1 MEYFPHPS
9 GITQMAGCKLLLPLN
24 PNSEGRFSM
33 KRKIALG
40 LLVAAVL
47 AAAPAVPQPGKSE
60 VAKMTLKVGDAAP
73 DFTLLSDQWKTV
85 KLSDYRGKKNVFLAV
100 YVLAFSEG
108 CTKQMRA
115 VQAGIDS
122 GRIPAAD
129 TEVFGVSMDSPAANA
144 AFAEQNGL
152 HFPLLSDM
160 NHKMLTSYGILT
172 TYSVENEDYQWA
184 LRANIVIDKQGIL
197 RLIDEGDEAVDPNT
211 ALTLCTTLHKQP
223 PSD

>member
-1 MEYFPHPS
+1 MMKRAIIV
-9 GITQMAGCKLLLPLN
+9 GLLL
-24 PNSEGRFSM
+24 
-33 KRKIALG
+33 IA
-40 LLVAAVL
+40 A
-47 AAAPAVPQPGKSE
+47 AAAPPLAHQVHRARD
-60 VAKMTLKVGDAAP
+60 VARMSLKVGDMAP
-73 DFTLLSDQWKTV
+73 DFTLLTNEWKTV
-85 KLSDYRGKKNVFLAV
+85 KLSDYRGQKNVFLAV

-122 GRIPAAD
+122 GRIPTAD
-129 TEVFGVSMDSPAANA
+129 TEVFGVSLDSPAANA

-160 NHKMLTSYGILT
+160 NHKMLRIYGILK

-184 LRANIVIDKQGIL
+184 LRANIVIDKQGII
-197 RLIDEGDEAVDPNT
+197 RLVDEGDNAVDPNT

-223 PSD
+223 SAN